1 MKNIIL
7 TLLTLLTLT
16 AYSQK
21 VDCVT
26 HTLYSDIWEIV
37 CDENLGIMVVPK
49 GGGSFPIKTS
59 DYVKDNIDLV
69 KVESYLLE
77 SLNEFR
83 ADYGKPPV
91 KESKWL
97 TKISEAYA
105 SKLHNNFRHDF
116 KGLKQYWNKGISM
129 SENIASM
136 YLCQFSHLT
145 EKDGDLNKVIA
156 DSFFDD
162 YVVSESHTKMLLNED
177 HTYYGFGLV
186 RTGTK
191 LSTVVRSSNVKKP

>member
-7 TLLTLLTLT
+7 ILLTLLTLT
-16 AYSQK
+16 TYSQK

-37 CDENLGIMVVPK
+37 CDENLGIMVTTK
-49 GGGSFPIKTS
+49 GGGSFPGTS
-59 DYVKDNIDLV
+59 DYVKKNIDLV
-69 KVESYLLE
+69 KVESYLLQ

-97 TKISEAYA
+97 TKISEDYA
-105 SKLHNNFRHDF
+105 SKLHNNFKHDYIER
-116 KGLKQYWNKGISM
+116 YWNKGISM

-145 EKDGDLNKVIA
+145 EKDGDLNKIIA

-162 YVVSESHTKMLLNED
+162 YVVSESHTKMLLNEN

>member
-16 AYSQK
+16 TYSQK

-97 TKISEAYA
+97 TKISEGYA
-105 SKLHNNFRHDF
+105 SKLHNNFRHDT
-116 KGLKQYWNKGISM
+116 KGLKIIRNKGISI

-145 EKDGDLNKVIA
+145 EKDGDLNKIIA

-162 YVVSESHTKMLLNED
+162 YVVSESHTKMLLNEN

>member
-49 GGGSFPIKTS
+49 GGGSFPLTS

-97 TKISEAYA
+97 TKISEDYA
-105 SKLHNNFRHDF
+105 SKLHNNFKHDYIER
-116 KGLKQYWNKGISM
+116 YWNKGISM

-145 EKDGDLNKVIA
+145 DKDGDLNKIIA

-162 YVVSESHTKMLLNED
+162 YVVSEGHTKMLLNEN
-177 HTYYGFGLV
+177 HTYYGFGLA

>member
-16 AYSQK
+16 TYSQK

-49 GGGSFPIKTS
+49 GGGVFPIGVS
-59 DYVKDNIDLV
+59 DYVKENIDLV
-69 KVESYLLE
+69 KVESYLLQ

-97 TKISEAYA
+97 TKISEDY
-105 SKLHNNFRHDF
+105 
-116 KGLKQYWNKGISM
+116 
-129 SENIASM
+129 
-136 YLCQFSHLT
+136 
-145 EKDGDLNKVIA
+145 DLSYI
-156 DSFFDD
+156 
-162 YVVSESHTKMLLNED
+162 TILN
-177 HTYYGFGLV
+177 T
-186 RTGTK
+186 TI
-191 LSTVVRSSNVKKP
+191 

>member
-16 AYSQK
+16 TYSQK

-97 TKISEAYA
+97 TKISEDYA
-105 SKLHNNFRHDF
+105 SKLHNNFKHDYIER
-116 KGLKQYWNKGISM
+116 YWNKGISM

-145 EKDGDLNKVIA
+145 EKDGDLNKIIA

-162 YVVSESHTKMLLNED
+162 YVVSESHTKMLLNEN

>member
-1 MKNIIL
+1 
-7 TLLTLLTLT
+7 
-16 AYSQK
+16 
-21 VDCVT
+21 
-26 HTLYSDIWEIV
+26 
-37 CDENLGIMVVPK
+37 MV
-49 GGGSFPIKTS
+49 SFPGTS

-145 EKDGDLNKVIA
+145 EKDGDLNKIIA

-186 RTGTK
+186 RTGSK

>member
-16 AYSQK
+16 TYSQK

-26 HTLYSDIWEIV
+26 HTLYSDIWEVV
-37 CDENLGIMVVPK
+37 CDENYGIMVVPK
-49 GGGSFPIKTS
+49 GGGAFPLGVS

-69 KVESYLLE
+69 KVESYLLQ

-97 TKISEAYA
+97 TKISEDYA
-105 SKLHNNFRHDF
+105 SKLHNNFKHDV
-116 KGLKQYWNKGISM
+116 KGLKQYWNKGISV

-136 YLCQFSHLT
+136 CLYQFSHLT
-145 EKDGDLNKVIA
+145 EKMVTLIK
-156 DSFFDD
+156 
-162 YVVSESHTKMLLNED
+162 
-177 HTYYGFGLV
+177 
-186 RTGTK
+186 
-191 LSTVVRSSNVKKP
+191 

>member
-16 AYSQK
+16 TYSQK

-97 TKISEAYA
+97 TKLSNAY
-105 SKLHNNFRHDF
+105 SKKLINSFEHEYDREGQAYTD
-116 KGLKQYWNKGISM
+116 
-129 SENIASM
+129 ENIAHYSII
-136 YLCQFSHLT
+136 LFTLIT
-145 EKDGDLNKVIA
+145 KEDGDINKIIA
-156 DSFFDD
+156 DAYFDI
-162 YVVSESHTKMLLNED
+162 YIASVHHTEMLLSD
-177 HTYYGFGLV
+177 HKYFGFGITFDS
-186 RTGTK
+186 TG
-191 LSTVVRSSNVKKP
+191 SFWGCVRSSNSRNKK